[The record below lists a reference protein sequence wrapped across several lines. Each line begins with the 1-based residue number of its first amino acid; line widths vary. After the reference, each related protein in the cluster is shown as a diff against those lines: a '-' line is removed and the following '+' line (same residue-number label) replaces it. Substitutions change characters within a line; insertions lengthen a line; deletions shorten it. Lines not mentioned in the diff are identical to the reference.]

1 MPGMPVIMPEQ
12 SCPKGGT
19 PIFVQTEPNKKRASM
34 KYFLILTALM
44 VGLSAATAQGPVASL
59 TTGARLFESD
69 GNQTITRFTLL
80 GSAEQAAFMQAEA
93 AKYPEMIRLEVAPSA
108 AGRYDCMLHVTGQP
122 EASYV
127 YKLFLSFGIEKLLVD
142 GQQAALSELAG
153 ILVQ

>member
-1 MPGMPVIMPEQ
+1 
-12 SCPKGGT
+12 
-19 PIFVQTEPNKKRASM
+19 M

-108 AGRYDCMLHVTGQP
+108 AGRYYCMLHVTGQP